1 MRIEAKIK
9 HRAPEE
15 IDELLMHQKS
25 TARKKGP

>member
-15 IDELLMHQKS
+15 IDELLMHQNSLSK
-25 TARKKGP
+25 KKGP